1 MNQDHIGNN
10 GNGVGPGGNLTA
22 REAEMLRHISRG
34 LRNREI
40 AETLGISLKT
50 VEAHIG
56 RVLLKLGAA
65 SRTQAAILAI
75 RGGGRLD
82 RVESG
87 TLHADRF
94 GSAVA
99 TEPPPDQCEMTGGTG

>member
-1 MNQDHIGNN
+1 MRLINRD
-10 GNGVGPGGNLTA
+10 
-22 REAEMLRHISRG
+22 

-56 RVLLKLGAA
+56 RVLLKLGAT

-75 RGGGRLD
+75 RGGRLD
-82 RVESG
+82 RVEPG
-87 TLHADRF
+87 ALHADRF
-94 GSAVA
+94 DSAVA
-99 TEPPPDQCEMTGGTG
+99 TQPPPNGYEMTGEPG

>member
-1 MNQDHIGNN
+1 MNQEHIGNN
-10 GNGVGPGGNLTA
+10 GNGVGPGRNLTA
-22 REAEMLRHISRG
+22 REAEMLRLISRG

-40 AETLGISLKT
+40 AETLGISQKT

-56 RVLLKLGAA
+56 RVLLKLGAT

-75 RGGGRLD
+75 RGGRLD

-87 TLHADRF
+87 ALHADRF
-94 GSAVA
+94 GGVVA
-99 TEPPPDQCEMTGGTG
+99 TDPPPNGYEMTGEPG

>member
-1 MNQDHIGNN
+1 MNQDHIGDI

-22 REAEMLRHISRG
+22 REAEMLRLISRG

-56 RVLLKLGAA
+56 RVLLKLGAT

-75 RGGGRLD
+75 RGGRLD

-94 GSAVA
+94 GSSVT
-99 TEPPPDQCEMTGGTG
+99 TEPPPNRCEMTGEPG